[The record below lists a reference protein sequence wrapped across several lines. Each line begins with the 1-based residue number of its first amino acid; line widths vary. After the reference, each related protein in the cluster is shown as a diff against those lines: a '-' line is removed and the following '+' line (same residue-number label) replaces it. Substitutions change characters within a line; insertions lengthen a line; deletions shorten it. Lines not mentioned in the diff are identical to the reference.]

1 MYIAKTSTTPQQ
13 QQLWILFQK
22 YIHITIIRIKRKQI
36 HYNFHNVCAESI
48 VIFNKQPK
56 TKRTN
61 NGKQNKNYANNF
73 HSKQNAKESKT
84 KKKKNEEAEEL

>member
-1 MYIAKTSTTPQQ
+1 M
-13 QQLWILFQK
+13 
-22 YIHITIIRIKRKQI
+22 
-36 HYNFHNVCAESI
+36 
-48 VIFNKQPK
+48 
-56 TKRTN
+56 TN